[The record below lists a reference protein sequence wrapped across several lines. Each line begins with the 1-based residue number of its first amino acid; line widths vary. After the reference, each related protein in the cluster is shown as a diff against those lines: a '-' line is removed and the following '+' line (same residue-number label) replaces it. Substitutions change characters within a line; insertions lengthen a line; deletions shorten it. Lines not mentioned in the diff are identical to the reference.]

1 MISRFSLLASFEN
14 VLGNNVEIKRTRG
27 HQRAQVH
34 LIGIALKVKMKFEA
48 LLKRP
53 SRLSL
58 SYTYIL
64 TYIIFL
70 LFTDEDFA
78 KARAELF
85 SVLFIP
91 PPNPLFLCLG
101 CRDVLCN

>member
-1 MISRFSLLASFEN
+1 
-14 VLGNNVEIKRTRG
+14 
-27 HQRAQVH
+27 
-34 LIGIALKVKMKFEA
+34 MKFEA

-58 SYTYIL
+58 SYAYIL

-85 SVLFIP
+85 SVLSVPARI
-91 PPNPLFLCLG
+91 LFFFAWGAGMCF
-101 CRDVLCN
+101 VTEAT